1 MFFHVMSSG
10 QFRSTAETAAK
21 QLEADELPLSP
32 LSLDSTQEMV
42 LREQHGYVGFSPV
55 FDGGDDL
62 ASRERVDS
70 SHAALKKDE

>member
-1 MFFHVMSSG
+1 
-10 QFRSTAETAAK
+10 
-21 QLEADELPLSP
+21 
-32 LSLDSTQEMV
+32 MV

-55 FDGGDDL
+55 FDGGFDDL